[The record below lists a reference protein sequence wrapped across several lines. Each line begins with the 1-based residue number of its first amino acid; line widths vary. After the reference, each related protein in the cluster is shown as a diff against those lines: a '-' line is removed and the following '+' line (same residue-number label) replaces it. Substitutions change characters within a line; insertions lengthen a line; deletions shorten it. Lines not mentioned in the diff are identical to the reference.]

1 MSEGGYF
8 PWKRQTITGGKPAG
22 DYSTLSKPLPELP
35 KGMTWLRN
43 PETREWSIIDINK
56 RNNDVD
62 DDDLQNDKSD
72 KSLLLSIGIPVN
84 NIDLSTPTKRL
95 PDNCDYLV
103 HVVQSTDTFQG
114 ICLKYGITPLAL
126 RQVNK
131 FSGSN
136 LTLAPKTLVIP
147 LSRKDYQAKLHQQNE
162 YNGSNGLESKINHF
176 LLSFH
181 CKQASTLLGRKEAIA
196 YLDMND
202 GNLELA
208 IKDAKEDFGWELGE
222 GETSPILL

>member
-8 PWKRQTITGGKPAG
+8 PWKRQTITGGKPG
-22 DYSTLSKPLPELP
+22 DYSSLSKPLPALP
-35 KGMTWLRN
+35 KGMAWLRN

-56 RNNDVD
+56 TNNDSG
-62 DDDLQNDKSD
+62 DDLENNRSD
-72 KSLLLSIGIPVN
+72 KSLLLSVGIPV

-95 PDNCDYLV
+95 PANCDYLV

-136 LTLAPKTLVIP
+136 LILAPKALVIP
-147 LSRKDYQAKLHQQNE
+147 LSRKDYQAKLLQQNE
-162 YNGSNGLESKINHF
+162 DNGSNELESKINHF

-181 CKQASTLLGRKEAIA
+181 RKQASTALVGRKEAIA

-202 GNLELA
+202 WNLEMA

-222 GETSPILL
+222 GEKSPILL